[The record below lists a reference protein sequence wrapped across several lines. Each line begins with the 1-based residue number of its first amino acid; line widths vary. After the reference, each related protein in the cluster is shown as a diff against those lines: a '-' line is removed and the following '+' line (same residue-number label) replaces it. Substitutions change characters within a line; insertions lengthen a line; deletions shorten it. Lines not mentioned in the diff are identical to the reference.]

1 VKHRVSRLIVAA
13 LLLGSAAWVLAAD
26 AGSPLTSTKDHG
38 VVSLQPDSAL
48 SDGRLMIKVVAFN
61 RNREVASFG
70 SEDVQI
76 TTAAGK
82 PVVLIPLDQLIAEAR
97 GAEPAERSRT
107 FNHNPSAYS
116 GPTLSRNDAGEPN
129 VDSYTGSQAPV
140 GGVVSSHTDTGSG
153 STARK
158 SGKVDP
164 AVEQQVV
171 ALQAAILH
179 PMTIPAGSAA
189 GGQIVTEKLRF
200 KRKDD
205 RTLRVVVAFN
215 GEQHEFSVPAPEK

>member
-1 VKHRVSRLIVAA
+1 MKDRVPKLIVAA
-13 LLLGSAAWVLAAD
+13 ALLVASAALAYAED
-26 AGSPLTSTKDHG
+26 AGSLTSTKDHG

-48 SDGRLMIKVVAFN
+48 SDGRLVIKVVAFN
-61 RNREVASFG
+61 RKRDVASFG

-82 PVVLIPLDQLIAEAR
+82 PVALIPLDQLIAEAR
-97 GAEPAERSRT
+97 GAAPAERSRNY
-107 FNHNPSAYS
+107 NHNQSAYS
-116 GPTLSRNDAGEPN
+116 GPSIARNDAGEPN

-140 GGVVSSHTDTGSG
+140 GGVVSSHTDTSG
-153 STARK
+153 GVARK
-158 SGKVDP
+158 DGKADP
-164 AVEQQVV
+164 AVEQQVA

-179 PMTIPAGSAA
+179 PITIPAGSAA
-189 GGQIVTEKLRF
+189 GGQIVTEKLKF

-205 RTLRVVVAFN
+205 RTLHVVVAFN